1 MTQKAFFEMLGA
13 PLVNARWSWGAV
25 RKADGAI
32 LLRVW
37 QDNVRTYE
45 NREFVCIL
53 RGTSNRASPRTHG
66 GRERLKHARQI
77 CGGAPCYL
85 IMCEAE
91 DVAARPRRVRRFNS
105 EEVFP
110 GGSVREIDGDT
121 CVELLSGVS
130 VEEFVSSKAGRRR
143 RRVKRVRA
151 AKIRR

>member
-25 RKADGAI
+25 READRVV

-45 NREFVCIL
+45 NKQFVRIL
-53 RGTSNRASPRTHG
+53 HGISNRAGRSQHG
-66 GRERLKHARQI
+66 RRERVEHVERI
-77 CGGAPCYL
+77 RGGARCFL

-91 DVAARPRRVRRFNS
+91 DTAARPRRVRRFNA

-110 GGSVREIDGDT
+110 GGSVRQIDGDVW
-121 CVELLSGVS
+121 VELFPGVS
-130 VEEFVSSKAGRRR
+130 VEEFTSSGTRRR
-143 RRVKRVRA
+143 
-151 AKIRR
+151 